1 MLPDNNGFFLNPR
14 PAQRS
19 GLREAIKKQVM
30 DEYAHELDKAIGW
43 RKQLVRWKLN
53 ALAEIRY
60 RDILFMGGATGRR

>member
-1 MLPDNNGFFLNPR
+1 MLPDNNGFFVNPR

-19 GLREAIKKQVM
+19 GLREAIKKRVM
-30 DEYAHELDKAIGW
+30 DEYGNELDKATGW

-60 RDILFMGGATGRR
+60 RDILFIGDATGKR